1 MLKMMTHGPIRWQVL
16 ILLDSFT
23 AEIIV
28 ANAAMAVESYNKSL
42 VETYF
47 KLRVESVHKVW
58 DGVYMSTNSVAL
70 AAKLE
75 VIK

>member
-23 AEIIV
+23 TEIIV

-42 VETYF
+42 VETYS